1 LHQNKQ
7 NQVHSTS
14 PDYRERAFSFL
25 SAVEMVLRPIC
36 RLLVRRGIDFLW
48 AKEVLSRSYVLA
60 VEDVA
65 KEQGWPATDKRMAVF
80 TGLPSAEVKRV
91 RRALAANVD
100 TSEPMFMAIERLL
113 TTWHQDPRYIM
124 QLVGLPLE
132 LPFSPDE
139 GDPSFSGLVKEN
151 APQLDPKEVLAEL
164 VETNHVLIV
173 PETGWLRV
181 TERAYIPER
190 FAKSDSERFGRRVAN
205 YLETLYVNSRNPG
218 RGLGHFD
225 RHVSADYSL
234 SAEDEARFHQLGRD
248 RLQKVLEELDAFAR
262 SCEPV
267 AENGRRVGAV
277 GFFFVDTEVVGP
289 TTKITGKELEE
300 AAGIEDAGGADA
312 SNMKETGVIDTLSFD
327 EPRGKK

>member
-1 LHQNKQ
+1 
-7 NQVHSTS
+7 
-14 PDYRERAFSFL
+14 
-25 SAVEMVLRPIC
+25 MVLRPIC

-48 AKEVLSRSYVLA
+48 AKEVLSRAYVLA

-65 KEQGWPATDKRMAVF
+65 KEQKWPATDKRLAVF
-80 TGLPSAEVKRV
+80 TGLPSAEVKRI
-91 RRALAANVD
+91 RRALAANVE
-100 TSEPMFMAIERLL
+100 TSEPMFIAIERLL
-113 TTWHQDPRYIM
+113 TTWHQDPKYVM

-132 LPFSPDE
+132 LPFSEDQ
-139 GDPSFSGLVKEN
+139 GDPSFTGLVKQS

-173 PETGWLRV
+173 PETGYFRV

-190 FAKSDSERFGRRVAN
+190 FAKPDSERFGRRVAN

-234 SAEDEARFHQLGRD
+234 SPEDESRFHQLGRD
-248 RLQKVLEELDAFAR
+248 RLQKVLEELDAFAH

-267 AENGRRVGAV
+267 PENGRRVGAV
-277 GFFFVDTEVVGP
+277 GFFFVDTDVVGP
-289 TTKITGKELEE
+289 TSRLSGQELDD
-300 AAGIEDAGGADA
+300 ASDIADAGSADSA
-312 SNMKETGVIDTLSFD
+312 DIKEKEAGVIDTLSFD
-327 EPRGKK
+327 APRGKK